1 MKIFIVQN
9 TQEHFRNNSSKALLE
24 KLTKLYG
31 WGQINYSPN
40 GKPLCEKGYLSVSH
54 SLDFLVIVHNNHPIG
69 IDLETIRPLKDELI
83 KKFDLDP
90 NNPILSWCQK
100 EALIKLYD
108 DKHYL
113 FKNITSEYWQTIDID
128 DRFCWVVVSNQVLPD
143 FELIEMKIN

>member
-9 TQEHFRNNSSKALLE
+9 TQEAFKNNSSKALLE
-24 KLTKLYG
+24 QLTKLYG
-31 WGQINYSPN
+31 WGPLHYSSN
-40 GKPLCEKGYLSVSH
+40 GKPLCEKGFLSVSH

-69 IDLETIRPLKDELI
+69 IDLEKIRPLKDELI

-108 DKHYL
+108 NKHYL

-128 DRFCWVVVSNQVLPD
+128 EKYCCVVVSKQALPD
-143 FELIEMKIN
+143 YELIEMKIN